1 MILFICYLWATSR
14 YSTNPFAN
22 AANMRPDTPP
32 SRRCKKKTA
41 MRKAQ
46 NESCRPR
53 HRKDCINMTRLILNR
68 LGISASSSGYRYL
81 ECAIDL
87 VQKDR
92 SRLLAVTT
100 ALYPAIAS
108 CYQVSP
114 ASVEHCIRYCLNRC
128 WERGNREL
136 LNQIAGVSL
145 QYRPYAREFIA
156 MLADYDAK

>member
-1 MILFICYLWATSR
+1 MGDTELFDQSFCKCSEYAPGYTAL
-14 YSTNPFAN
+14 
-22 AANMRPDTPP
+22 P
-32 SRRCKKKTA
+32 SLQKKTA

-136 LNQIAGVSL
+136 LNQIAGFSL

>member
-1 MILFICYLWATSR
+1 
-14 YSTNPFAN
+14 
-22 AANMRPDTPP
+22 MRPGYTALP
-32 SRRCKKKTA
+32 SLQKRTA

-136 LNQIAGVSL
+136 LNQIAGFSL